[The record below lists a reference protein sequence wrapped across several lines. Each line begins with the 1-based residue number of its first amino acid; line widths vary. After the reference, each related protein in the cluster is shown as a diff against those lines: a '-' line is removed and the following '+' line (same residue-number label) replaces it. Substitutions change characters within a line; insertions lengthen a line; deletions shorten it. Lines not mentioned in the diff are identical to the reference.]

1 MDYLIVT
8 DGTITNIVVADPE
21 VAEEMGFLPWY
32 EGARIGD
39 FYSPPEPEPEPTV
52 WDELAAAITE
62 GVNAV

>member
-8 DGTITNIVVADPE
+8 DGTITNIVVAEPE
-21 VAEEMGFLPWY
+21 VAEGMGFLPWY
-32 EGARIGD
+32 EGAKIGD
-39 FYSPPEPEPEPTV
+39 TYNAPEPTPEPTV